1 MINKK
6 CNFECRECE
15 FKAYAY
21 MQEQK
26 ENNKLGIA
34 GVVIVLII
42 FILAIIL
49 L

>member
-15 FKAYAY
+15 FKAYAE
-21 MQEQK
+21 MQANK
-26 ENNKLGIA
+26 TNNNIGKAGIA
-34 GVVIVLII
+34 IVLII